1 MKTPYKILVLFKLCS
16 FWRRHVMTTW
26 NFEKIKDF
34 HFWCMDCPLKT
45 MGDIGQAYRRTIEQ
59 SVEE

>member
-1 MKTPYKILVLFKLCS
+1 
-16 FWRRHVMTTW
+16 MTTW